1 MHPDCTLIARTRC
14 RLHASA
20 HHGATPTL
28 SPQVARL
35 DLSRFL
41 ESSVAS
47 WASEAQATAAQMEGN
62 GNGVAAAEVR

>member
-1 MHPDCTLIARTRC
+1 MHALDAGCMQA
-14 RLHASA
+14 
-20 HHGATPTL
+20 PTTAPPHPFPL

-47 WASEAQATAAQMEGN
+47 WAEEAQATAAQMEGN
-62 GNGVAAAEVR
+62 GNGAAAAEVRTMC

>member
-1 MHPDCTLIARTRC
+1 
-14 RLHASA
+14 
-20 HHGATPTL
+20 
-28 SPQVARL
+28 VARL

-41 ESSVAS
+41 ESSAAS

>member
-1 MHPDCTLIARTRC
+1 MARSLC
-14 RLHASA
+14 RPCMRA
-20 HHGATPTL
+20 PTTAPPPPTV

-41 ESSVAS
+41 ESSAAS